1 MQLPASLGL
10 AATVDSKAPRSMIV
24 IEEPLTSSD
33 VVSILAVAAGALEVN
48 RRRRGR
54 AGVLQR
60 LSYGRASFWDA
71 VMATVNKPENR
82 ASVGLHS
89 FDG

>member
-1 MQLPASLGL
+1 
-10 AATVDSKAPRSMIV
+10 MIV

-33 VVSILAVAAGALEVN
+33 IVSILAVAAGALETN

-54 AGVLQR
+54 NGVLKR

-71 VMATVNKPENR
+71 VVSTVNKPDNR
-82 ASVGLHS
+82 ASVRAAQIGYEKEMV
-89 FDG
+89 